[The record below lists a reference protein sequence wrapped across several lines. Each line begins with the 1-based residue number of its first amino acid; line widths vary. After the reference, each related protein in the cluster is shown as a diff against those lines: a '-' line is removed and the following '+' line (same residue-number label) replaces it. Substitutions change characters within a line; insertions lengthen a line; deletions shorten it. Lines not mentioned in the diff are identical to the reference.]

1 MIIHGNYAGGIFPKP
16 DWNQQDASKADFIR
30 GKETVELA
38 LAAKQ
43 PKHRTAAVTLTAAGW
58 ASSSQS
64 VSCAGITAGNALIV
78 ASAPENYEAYSK
90 AGVYCAAQG
99 QDALTFRCKSTPSAS
114 LTANIMI
121 LD

>member
-1 MIIHGNYAGGIFPKP
+1 MILHGNYAGFVSPKP

-43 PKHRTAAVTLTAAGW
+43 PKHKTAAVTLTAAGW
-58 ASSSQS
+58 ANGSQG
-64 VSCAGITAGNALIV
+64 VACAGMTQHTTVIV
-78 ASAPENYEAYSK
+78 SAAPENYEAYSK
-90 AGVYCAAQG
+90 AGVYCAAQAEG
-99 QDALTFRCKSTPSAS
+99 SLTFTCKSAPAAA
-114 LTANIMI
+114 LTANILI

>member
-64 VSCAGITAGNALIV
+64 VACAGMTQHTTIIV
-78 ASAPENYEAYSK
+78 SAAPADYEAYAK
-90 AGVYCAAQG
+90 AGIYCAAQG

-114 LTANIMI
+114 LTANILI

>member
-43 PKHRTAAVTLTAAGW
+43 PKHRTAAITLTAGGW
-58 ASSSQS
+58 ADNAQS

-90 AGVYCAAQG
+90 AGVYCAAQAAG
-99 QDALTFRCKSTPSAS
+99 SLTFLCKSVPAAD

>member
-58 ASSSQS
+58 ADNSQS
-64 VSCAGITAGNALIV
+64 VPCAGVTAGNALIV
-78 ASAPENYEAYSK
+78 ASLPENYEAYSR
-90 AGVYCAAQG
+90 AGVYCAAQAAG
-99 QDALTFRCKSTPSAS
+99 SLTFLCKSVPAAD

>member
-1 MIIHGNYAGGIFPKP
+1 MIIHGNYVGGIFPKP
-16 DWNQQDASKADFIR
+16 DWNQTDPTKPDFIR
-30 GKETVELA
+30 GRGDLDA
-38 LAAKQ
+38 LIAGKQ

-58 ASSSQS
+58 ADNRQS
-64 VSCAGITAGNALIV
+64 VPCAGITAGNALIV

-90 AGVYCAAQG
+90 AGVYCAAQAQG
-99 QDALTFRCKSTPSAS
+99 SLTFTCKSVPTAA

>member
-1 MIIHGNYAGGIFPKP
+1 MILHGNYAGFVSPKP

-78 ASAPENYEAYSK
+78 ASAPENYDAYSK
-90 AGVYCAAQG
+90 AGVYCAAQTEG
-99 QDALTFRCKSTPSAS
+99 ALTFRCKSTPSAS
-114 LTANIMI
+114 LTANIII

>member
-1 MIIHGNYAGGIFPKP
+1 MIIHGNYAGGVFPKP
-16 DWNQQDASKADFIR
+16 DWNQQDSSKADFIR

-43 PKHRTAAVTLTAAGW
+43 PKHRTASVILTASGW
-58 ASSSQS
+58 EDGSQS
-64 VSCAGITAGNALIV
+64 VSCDGVTAGNALIV
-78 ASAPENYEAYSK
+78 ASLPENYEAYSR
-90 AGVYCAAQG
+90 AGVYCAAQAEG
-99 QDALTFRCKSTPSAS
+99 SLTFLCKSVPAAD

>member
-90 AGVYCAAQG
+90 AGVYCAAQTEG
-99 QDALTFRCKSTPSAS
+99 ALTFRCKSTPSAS

>member
-1 MIIHGNYAGGIFPKP
+1 MILHGNVAGFVFPKP

-30 GKETVELA
+30 GKETVEVA

-43 PKHRTAAVTLTAAGW
+43 PKHRTAALTLTAAGW
-58 ASSSQS
+58 EENRQI

-78 ASAPENYEAYSK
+78 ASAPENYEDYSK
-90 AGVYCAAQG
+90 AGVYCAAQEAG
-99 QDALTFRCKSTPSAS
+99 MLTFLCKSAPAAD
-114 LTANIMI
+114 LTANILI